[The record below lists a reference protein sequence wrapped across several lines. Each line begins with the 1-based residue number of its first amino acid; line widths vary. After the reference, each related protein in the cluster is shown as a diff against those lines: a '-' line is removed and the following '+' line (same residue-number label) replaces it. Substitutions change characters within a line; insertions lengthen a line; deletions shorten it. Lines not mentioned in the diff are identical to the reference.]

1 MMIFYKERLALLSV
15 PKTGTTA
22 LQEAL
27 RDRADLIIS
36 DPPQLKHAPL
46 YRYNRWIRP
55 MFDKV
60 CGAELEVVAVMREP
74 ISWLGSWFRY
84 RQRPALDGHANSTRD
99 LTFDAFVQA
108 YCKGKPPA
116 YANVGSQAKFLEA
129 QPNGCKVDHLF
140 RYEDTDALRLFLEY
154 RLDTDIRLERRNV
167 SPQAALTLTPE
178 AEAHLRRKR
187 AAEFDLYDSIPA
199 VNQPVQSA

>member
-99 LTFDAFVQA
+99 LTFDAFVKA

-140 RYEDTDALRLFLEY
+140 RYEDTDALRLFLEH

-187 AAEFDLYDSIPA
+187 AAEFDLYESIPA
-199 VNQPVQSA
+199 ANQPVQSA